1 MAETFPQPEARQSLP
16 PPRSMPYPPKRQ
28 KITGRAFYEGLGSP
42 NYVLAPMVDQSEFAW
57 RLLTRSFLPQSQRS
71 SILAYTPML
80 HARLFKGTQTF
91 RDHHFQP
98 LRTGLPSSS
107 LPSSGEQE
115 QLQQTPYLDGHP
127 LHDRPLI
134 VQFCANDP
142 HDLLQAAQHVSPH
155 CDGVDLNLGCPQGIA
170 RKGHYGSFLQE
181 SPSLI
186 HSMVSTLAENL
197 DVPVTAKMR
206 ILDTKEDTLRY
217 ARLLLDAGASWIAV
231 HGRRREQKGHETGLA
246 DWSVIRYLREILP
259 KETVIFANGNVLG
272 CHDLDKCL
280 EVTGAD
286 GVMSAEGNLCDPG
299 IFAGEEGRS
308 LGLQTGEYW
317 IGKNGKGG
325 WRMDAV
331 MRRYLDILYTYVLE
345 KPPPAR
351 QPLFIL
357 ESTHQTPRPEAD
369 PSQSMQPPTTSP
381 SPNPP
386 NEQGN
391 RSGEPPSPK
400 RRKTASRPTS
410 PNLLA
415 IQPHLFHLLRPLLST
430 HTHIRDLLAR
440 TRPGDM
446 PAYENIL
453 SMIEDVTKQGLLEYE
468 IEPSKFEDVCSLEK
482 ASGDG
487 KDDEESSSQAVRECK
502 RPWWICQSYVRPL
515 PKEALEK
522 GSLQVGKKA
531 RKKIKAEQAAQ
542 EGKEPLRD
550 VAIVEGE
557 AGGRI
562 GQLDGSREDRDERD
576 GVPRQEVAKEAMVC
590 G

>member
-1 MAETFPQPEARQSLP
+1 
-16 PPRSMPYPPKRQ
+16 MPYPPKRQ
-28 KITGRAFYEGLGSP
+28 KVTGRAFYESLGSP
-42 NYVLAPMVDQSEFAW
+42 KYVLAPMVDQSEFAW
-57 RLLTRSFLPQSQRS
+57 RLLTRSFLPPSQRS
-71 SILAYTPML
+71 SMLTYTPML
-80 HARLFKGTQTF
+80 HARLFKETQTF

-98 LRTGLPSSS
+98 LRASLPSSS
-107 LPSSGEQE
+107 SPPSSPTPSSAIGQQE
-115 QLQQTPYLDGHP
+115 QLQQTAYLDGHP
-127 LHDRPLI
+127 HHDRPLI

-142 HDLLQAAQHVSPH
+142 QDLLQAAQHVFPH
-155 CDGVDLNLGCPQGIA
+155 CDAVDLNLGCPQGIA

-181 SPSLI
+181 SPNLI
-186 HSMVSTLAENL
+186 HSMISTLAENL

-206 ILDTKEDTLRY
+206 ILDTREDTLRY

-246 DWSVIRYLREILP
+246 DWSVIRYLRENLP
-259 KETVIFANGNVLG
+259 KETVIFANGNVLTYQ
-272 CHDLDKCL
+272 DLDKCL

-286 GVMSAEGNLCDPG
+286 AVMSAEGNLCDPG
-299 IFAGEEGRS
+299 IFADEEGRS
-308 LGLQTGEYW
+308 LGLQSGEYW

-331 MRRYLDILYTYVLE
+331 MRRYLDILYNYVLE

-351 QPLFIL
+351 QPLFIRH
-357 ESTHQTPRPEAD
+357 STHQTPCPKAD
-369 PSQSMQPPTTSP
+369 PLQSTQPPSMSP
-381 SPNPP
+381 SPNSP
-386 NEQGN
+386 NEQEN
-391 RSGEPPSPK
+391 RNGEPPPPK

-415 IQPHLFHLLRPLLST
+415 VQPHLFHLLRPLLST

-446 PAYENIL
+446 SAYENIL
-453 SMIEDVTKQGLLEYE
+453 SMIEDVTKQGLLDYE
-468 IEPSKFEDVCSLEK
+468 VDPSKFDVGDDREDI
-482 ASGDG
+482 G
-487 KDDEESSSQAVRECK
+487 KGEVDEEESSSQAVRECK

-531 RKKIKAEQAAQ
+531 RKKMKAEQAERQ
-542 EGKEPLRD
+542 NREQLHD
-550 VAIVEGE
+550 VAVVEGE

-562 GQLDGSREDRDERD
+562 GQMDGRREDRDERD
-576 GVPRQEVAKEAMVC
+576 GIPRQEVAKEAMVC